1 MAIKTGRAVVAS
13 RARTVRA
20 GAAPSRPSGVG
31 IAKPSW
37 RARTVMFRHPMQW
50 FMVRYL
56 GYTPAQAKK
65 RGFGGRIRSLFT
77 PQTEAVRRQAPH
89 LFNKK

>member
-1 MAIKTGRAVVAS
+1 MAVKTGKAVVAS

-20 GAAPSRPSGVG
+20 GAISARPSGVG

-50 FMVRYL
+50 FLVRHR
-56 GYTPAQAKK
+56 GWSPKQAK
-65 RGFGGRIRSLFT
+65 GFGSGLRRLFT
-77 PQTEAVRRQAPH
+77 PQTEAVRRQLPH